1 MTSISRPGR
10 SLGGNSGDVSTILLR
25 ASVEDFYYDEADML
39 DQFRLRDWLDLLADE
54 VRYRIPIRVNR
65 TVRGR
70 SVSEVSDTDMLL
82 DEDKRGLTQRVVRL
96 ETGRAWAEE
105 PRSRTRHL
113 VTNVRVRPAASENE
127 FSVSSNFIAYRNRLE
142 VEQDFFVGTR
152 EDLLRLDGG
161 GFKIASRL
169 VLLDQAV
176 LTAKNMTILF

>member
-1 MTSISRPGR
+1 MSVN
-10 SLGGNSGDVSTILLR
+10 GGEAATILR
-25 ASVEDFYYDEADML
+25 ASVEDFYYEEADML
-39 DQFRLRDWLDLLADE
+39 DQFRLRDWLDLLTED

-65 TVRGR
+65 TVGGR

-113 VTNVRVRPAASENE
+113 VTNARVRPAARENE
-127 FSVSSNFIAYRNRLE
+127 LSVTSNFIAYRNRLE

-161 GFKIASRL
+161 RFRIASRL

-176 LTAKNMTILF
+176 ITAKNMTILF

>member
-1 MTSISRPGR
+1 MSANSGAVATIPR
-10 SLGGNSGDVSTILLR
+10 SL
-25 ASVEDFYYDEADML
+25 VEDFYYDEADML
-39 DQFRLRDWLDLLADE
+39 DQFRLRDWLDLLTDE
-54 VRYRIPIRVNR
+54 VRYRIPIRLNC

-70 SVSEVSDTDMLL
+70 SASEVSDSDMLL

-113 VTNVRVRPAASENE
+113 VTNVRVRPAARENE
-127 FSVSSNFIAYRNRLE
+127 FSVTSNFIAYRNRLE

-161 GFKIASRL
+161 RLKIASRL

>member
-1 MTSISRPGR
+1 VSA
-10 SLGGNSGDVSTILLR
+10 NSEVAIILR

-39 DQFRLRDWLDLLADE
+39 DQFRLRDWLNLLTDE

-65 TVRGR
+65 LVRGS
-70 SVSEVSDTDMLL
+70 SVSDVSDNNMLL

-105 PRSRTRHL
+105 PRSRSRHL
-113 VTNVRVRPAASENE
+113 VTNVRVRPATRENE
-127 FSVSSNFIAYRNRLE
+127 FIVTSNFIAYRNRLE

-161 GFKIASRL
+161 FLKIASRL

-176 LTAKNMTILF
+176 LTAKNLTILF

>member
-1 MTSISRPGR
+1 MSANSDAVATIPR
-10 SLGGNSGDVSTILLR
+10 S
-25 ASVEDFYYDEADML
+25 SVEDFYYDEADML
-39 DQFRLRDWLDLLADE
+39 DQFRLRDWLDLLTDE

-70 SVSEVSDTDMLL
+70 SASEVSDSDMLL
-82 DEDKRGLTQRVVRL
+82 DEDKRGLTQRVRRL
-96 ETGRAWAEE
+96 ETGLAWAEE

-113 VTNVRVRPAASENE
+113 VTNVRVRPAARENE
-127 FSVSSNFIAYRNRLE
+127 FSVTSNFIAYRNRLE

-161 GFKIASRL
+161 CLKIASRL